1 MQKNAI
7 KELILTL
14 AGSIDELRLK
24 DVTEALGLSKDD
36 AATRRAIQ
44 RSFAELI
51 DEGKIRAVGMAR
63 ARTYAIVNEVKTEV
77 ITGISLTTDS
87 KQLLKYVSAPL
98 SARKPVSYQQDF
110 LRKYIPNKMF
120 FLTGEERMKLL
131 EIGKVEHKSRPAGTY
146 ARDILNRLLVDLS
159 WNSSRLEGNTYSLL
173 ETKRL
178 IELGQSTEGKD
189 LAEGQMILNHKGAIE
204 YIIELAGEKDISAHQ
219 VRSVHGLLSENLLG
233 DPSASGRLRQISVGI
248 ADTTYLPLDNP
259 HTLQECFD
267 LFIKKL
273 NMITDPFE
281 QSLFSLV
288 QLSYMQAF
296 EDVNKRTARIVANIP
311 LIRTNL
317 RPLSFMD
324 VEQDVYVKALLGVY
338 EKTDIS
344 LIRDLYLWAYQRSCE
359 KYSAIQQNLGEP
371 NILKLKYRTS
381 IQEIIRKLILQKT
394 PAKSL
399 VSKIKKMIKELEI
412 PEVDALELFKLIEI
426 DIASL
431 HDGNIARLK
440 IKPSE
445 FVSWKALQ

>member
-24 DVTEALGLSKDD
+24 DVIEALGLSKDD

-63 ARTYAIVNEVKTEV
+63 SRAYAIVTEVKTEV
-77 ITGISLTTDS
+77 ITGIPLTTES
-87 KQLLKYVSAPL
+87 KQLLKYVSAPI
-98 SARKPVSYQQDF
+98 SARRPVGYQQDF
-110 LRKYIPNKMF
+110 LRKYIPNKTF
-120 FLTGEERMKLL
+120 FLSREERLKLL
-131 EIGKVEHKSRPAGTY
+131 EIGKVEHKTRPAGTY

-248 ADTTYLPLDNP
+248 AGTTYMPLDNP

-344 LIRDLYLWAYQRSCE
+344 LIRNLYLWAYQRSCE

-371 NILKLKYRTS
+371 NILKLKYRAS

-412 PEVDALELFKLIEI
+412 PEADAGELFKLIEI